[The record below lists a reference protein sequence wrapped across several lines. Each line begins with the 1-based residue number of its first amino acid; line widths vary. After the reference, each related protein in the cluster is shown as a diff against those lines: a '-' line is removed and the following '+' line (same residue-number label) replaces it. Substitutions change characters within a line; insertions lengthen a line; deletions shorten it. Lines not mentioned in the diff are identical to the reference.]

1 MDKTPDIDLNFSED
15 VQAEIHRQIIQV
27 FGKDNAIKSGT
38 QSFYQADAL
47 TKDIF
52 SHIPNIKEKVKNEE
66 FDIDYMA
73 NEIKTMRTTGE
84 HPGGVL
90 VKPKNIPFEYVTPLV
105 YVADNGSKKTLSS
118 FVDFHSIE
126 SNLIKLDALGHS
138 DPTMLKELKDLTGVD
153 FHEIKF
159 NNKEL
164 YESILNPEIIGITD
178 REKYPFHATTLGI
191 SEMNTDFTM
200 GMLAELKP
208 KNMTDLIYFSGLS
221 HGTNVWNGNIQ
232 RELIIS
238 GQRKVNEV
246 IPVRDII
253 FQQLTKKYN
262 FEPEKAFDIS
272 ESVRKGKGIKKWE
285 EELIVKCPHWYVE
298 IMRQIS
304 YLFPKAHAAS
314 YIMNAVR
321 IIYYKIY
328 YPQAFY
334 TAAINRYGITDN
346 NNSTFDYIKFFN
358 NINTIDD
365 LNRWKSHISHST
377 DNSAKEKSQKRI
389 SDILW
394 EMKLRGFEIHKPDF
408 SAEPTL
414 CTTSKRDN
422 HVILLPLK
430 SISGVGEKAALDAS
444 SAYKLY
450 GDKLFELN
458 REELSKITIFDKEKN
473 KEKKAFGKKFLDA
486 YFG

>member
-1 MDKTPDIDLNFSED
+1 MDKTPDIDLNFSEV
-15 VQAEIHRQIIQV
+15 VQTEIHKQIISV
-27 FGKDNAIKSGT
+27 FGKENAIKSGT

-52 SHIPNIKEKVKNEE
+52 SHIPEIQTKVKNEE

-73 NEIKTMRTTGE
+73 NEIKTMRTTGD

-90 VKPKNIPFEYVTPLV
+90 VKPSNIPFEYVTPLV

-138 DPTMLKELKDLTGVD
+138 DPTMLKELQDLTGLD
-153 FHEIKF
+153 FHTIKF
-159 NNKEL
+159 NNKKI
-164 YESILNPEIIGITD
+164 YESILNPEIIGIKD
-178 REKYPFHATTLGI
+178 KNNYPFPATTLGI

-200 GMLAELKP
+200 NMLAELKP

-232 RELIIS
+232 RDLIIS
-238 GQRKVNEV
+238 GERKINEI

-253 FQQLTKKYN
+253 FQQLTKKYH
-262 FEPEKAFDIS
+262 FEPEKAFNIS

-285 EELIVKCPHWYVE
+285 DELIQKCPYWYLE

-314 YIMNAVR
+314 YVMNAIR
-321 IIYYKIY
+321 ILHYKIY

-334 TAAINRYGITDN
+334 TAAINRYGIADS

-358 NINTIDD
+358 NVNTIEE
-365 LNRWKSHISHST
+365 LNKWKSHISHST
-377 DNSAKEKSQKRI
+377 DNPAKEKSQKRI
-389 SDILW
+389 SDLLW
-394 EMKLRGFEIHKPDF
+394 EMKIRNYEIHKPDF
-408 SAEPTL
+408 SANPTT
-414 CTTSKRDN
+414 CAPSKKN
-422 HVILLPLK
+422 KNVVLLPLQ
-430 SISGVGEKAALDAS
+430 SISGVGPVAALDAAE
-444 SAYKLY
+444 AYKVY
-450 GDKLFELN
+450 GDKLFELSK
-458 REELSKITIFDKEKN
+458 EELSQIRIDKEGGS
-473 KEKKAFGKKFLDA
+473 KKAFGKKFLEA
-486 YFG
+486 YFE